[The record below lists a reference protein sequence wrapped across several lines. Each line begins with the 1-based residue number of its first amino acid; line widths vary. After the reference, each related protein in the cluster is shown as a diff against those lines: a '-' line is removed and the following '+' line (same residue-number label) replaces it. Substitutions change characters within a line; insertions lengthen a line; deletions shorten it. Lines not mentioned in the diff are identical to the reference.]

1 MTIESQLDKLTA
13 DLEQVKN
20 MLGSIIPVQEFA
32 RLFEMNQI
40 SDEALRMRI
49 VIATGIDRDFKV
61 DYGQI
66 HSVERWNVKVTPPIP
81 LAVIAYIAQLNA
93 LGAGI
98 RVDGDLV

>member
-20 MLGSIIPVQEFA
+20 MFASIIPAPDFA
-32 RLFEMNQI
+32 RLVEMNQI

-49 VIATGIDRDFKV
+49 VVATGIDRDFKV

-66 HSVERWNVKVTPPIP
+66 HSVKHWNAKVTPPIP
-81 LAVIAYIAQLNA
+81 SAVVDYIKQLNA